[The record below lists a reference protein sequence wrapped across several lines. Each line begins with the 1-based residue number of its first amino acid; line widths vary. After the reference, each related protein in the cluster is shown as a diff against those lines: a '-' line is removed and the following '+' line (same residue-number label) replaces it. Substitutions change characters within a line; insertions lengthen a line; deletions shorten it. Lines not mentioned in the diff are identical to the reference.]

1 MIEVKGVAKEFAGQ
15 VVLEAIDLQ
24 IADNEFFVLV
34 GPSGSGKTTL
44 LKLLNRLEDPDGGQ
58 ILIDGQDTQAMDLRD
73 LRLEMGYVLQKIALF
88 PNLTVLENIELIP
101 EMKGMAKDV
110 RRQKARDWLDRVG
123 MAADVYAD
131 RYPRELSGGEQQ
143 RVGILRA
150 LIGEPKVLLMDEPFS
165 ALDPITRRQLQ
176 DEMRDLQEKLDL
188 TIVFVTHQMSE
199 ALYLGGRICII
210 KDGRVQ
216 QVDTPEGI
224 QAQPANDFV
233 AEFFEKRG
241 DANGSFTDNL

>member
-101 EMKGMAKDV
+101 EMKGMAKDA